1 MALFLK
7 QAKFKNGKI
16 YLSIVD
22 GYWKDGKVKQKVY
35 QKLGYLD
42 DLKKQ
47 YSDPIAYYKS
57 YVEELKKEFMTK
69 ITTTFDTTKDNDF
82 DDDTFNIGYTYLK
95 KIFQELNISN
105 ILKNKQYSTDIE
117 YSLPKACELLTYS
130 RILNPGSIKYTYEH
144 KNDFFEPFDLSLDD
158 LYRSLKPLLNCKED
172 IFKTIWENTKDT
184 YNRDASTSYY
194 DCTNYYFEIEYD
206 DEDTLNDKGEIIK
219 KGLRKRGPE
228 KNHRPDPI
236 VEMGLLLDKQGFP
249 ISYNLFSGNT
259 SEKETLVP
267 EIDNIKRRHNINK
280 VIVVADRGLNCSDN
294 MIKLAGID
302 LDKENRDGYIYGQSV
317 RGADQ
322 EFKNWILSDNYKTD
336 KIIDDEGN
344 EIIFKHKSRIYPKKM
359 YITRDDKG
367 LTKSGNKKKQTILVD
382 QKQMVY
388 YSQKYAD
395 IQKRDRQMVIEKAK
409 DLIKN
414 PGAYTKATSYGAAG
428 YINNIKFDKETG
440 VVSNGTELTL
450 NEEKINED
458 AKYDGYYS
466 IVTSEEKLSDLEL
479 RNIYRG
485 LAKIEETFK
494 ITKSEFNARPINV
507 RLEDHID
514 AHFLIC
520 FISLVIIRILQNKSN
535 EKYSIKNLL
544 EKMKNFKC
552 THETGNLY
560 KFIGYKPEIQY
571 LNRKFE
577 LNMDKKYDT
586 RENIK
591 KFLKDKIYLVSM
603 LHYLLPHY
611 HQLFYIFHY
620 LLTSIHHSIF
630 QLILNLFH
638 YQNHHNL

>member
-1 MALFLK
+1 MSLFLK
-7 QAKFKNGKI
+7 TAKYKNGKT

-22 GYWKDGKVKQKVY
+22 GYRVDGKVKQKVY
-35 QKLGYLD
+35 KKIGYLEDLEKQFD
-42 DLKKQ
+42 DPISHFKKEVEILKKQ
-47 YSDPIAYYKS
+47 FIS
-57 YVEELKKEFMTK
+57 K
-69 ITTTFDTTKDNDF
+69 ITTTFDINQDNTF
-82 DDDTFNIGYTYLK
+82 EDDTFNIGYAYLK
-95 KIFQELNISN
+95 TIFKELDINSV
-105 ILKNKQYSTDIE
+105 LKNKQYSSNIE
-117 YSLPKACELLTYS
+117 YSLSKACELLTYS
-130 RILNPGSIKYTYEH
+130 RILDPGSIKYTYEH
-144 KNDFFEPFDLSLDD
+144 KNQFFEPFDLSLDD
-158 LYRSLKPLLNCKED
+158 LYRCLNPLLDCKED
-172 IFKTIWENTKDT
+172 IFKTIWKNTKEE
-184 YNRDASTSYY
+184 YHRDASTSYY

-206 DEDTLNDKGEIIK
+206 DEDIKNEDGEIIK

-259 SEKETLVP
+259 SEKETLIP
-267 EIDNIKRRHNINK
+267 EIHNIKRRHNIDK

-294 MIKLAGID
+294 MIKMAGID
-302 LDKENRDGYIYGQSV
+302 LDKENRDGYVYGQSV

-322 EFKNWILSDNYKTD
+322 EFKNWILSGDYKID

-344 EIIFKHKSRIYPKKM
+344 EIIFIHKSRIYPKKM

-367 LTKSGNKKKQTILVD
+367 LTKSGNKKKQSITVD

-395 IQKRDRQMVIEKAK
+395 KQKRDRQMVIEKAK

-414 PGAYTKATSYGAAG
+414 PGAYTRATSYGAAG

-440 VVSNGTELTL
+440 VVSNGSELSL
-450 NEEKINED
+450 NIEKITED
-458 AKYDGYYS
+458 EKLDGYYS
-466 IVTSEEKLSDLEL
+466 IVTSEENLSDLEL
-479 RNIYRG
+479 RNIYKG
-485 LAKIEETFK
+485 LSKIEETFK

-507 RLEDHID
+507 RLEDHIE

-520 FISLVIIRILQNKSN
+520 FIALVIIRILQDKINNK
-535 EKYSIKNLL
+535 YTIKNLL
-544 EKMKNFKC
+544 ENMKKFKC

-571 LNRKFE
+571 LNRKFG

-591 KFLKDKIYLVSM
+591 KILKY
-603 LHYLLPHY
+603 
-611 HQLFYIFHY
+611 
-620 LLTSIHHSIF
+620 
-630 QLILNLFH
+630 
-638 YQNHHNL
+638 

>member
-1 MALFLK
+1 MSLFLK
-7 QAKFKNGKI
+7 TAKYKNGKT

-22 GYWKDGKVKQKVY
+22 GYRVDGKVKQKVY
-35 QKLGYLD
+35 KKIGYLEDLEKQFD
-42 DLKKQ
+42 DPISHFKKEVEILKKQ
-47 YSDPIAYYKS
+47 FIS
-57 YVEELKKEFMTK
+57 K
-69 ITTTFDTTKDNDF
+69 ITTTFDINQDNTF
-82 DDDTFNIGYTYLK
+82 EDDTFNIGYAYLK
-95 KIFQELNISN
+95 TIFKELDINSV
-105 ILKNKQYSTDIE
+105 LKNKQYSSNIE
-117 YSLPKACELLTYS
+117 YSLSKACELLTYS
-130 RILNPGSIKYTYEH
+130 RILDPGSIKYTYEH
-144 KNDFFEPFDLSLDD
+144 KNQFFEPFDLSLDD
-158 LYRSLKPLLNCKED
+158 LYRCLNPLLDCKED
-172 IFKTIWENTKDT
+172 IFKTIWKNTKEE
-184 YNRDASTSYY
+184 YHRDASTSYY

-206 DEDTLNDKGEIIK
+206 DEDIKNEDGAIIK

-259 SEKETLVP
+259 SEKETLIP
-267 EIDNIKRRHNINK
+267 EIHNIKRRHNIDK

-294 MIKLAGID
+294 MIKMAGID

-322 EFKNWILSDNYKTD
+322 EFKNWILSGDYKID

-344 EIIFKHKSRIYPKKM
+344 EIIFIHKSRIYPKKM

-367 LTKSGNKKKQTILVD
+367 LTKSGNKKKQSITVD

-395 IQKRDRQMVIEKAK
+395 KQKRDRQMVIEKAK

-414 PGAYTKATSYGAAG
+414 PGAYTRATSYGAAG

-440 VVSNGTELTL
+440 VVSNGSELSL
-450 NEEKINED
+450 NIEKITED
-458 AKYDGYYS
+458 EKLDGYYS
-466 IVTSEEKLSDLEL
+466 IVTSEENLSDLEL
-479 RNIYRG
+479 RNIYKG
-485 LAKIEETFK
+485 LSKIEETFK

-507 RLEDHID
+507 RLEDHIE

-520 FISLVIIRILQNKSN
+520 FIALVIIRILQDKINNK
-535 EKYSIKNLL
+535 YTIKNLL
-544 EKMKNFKC
+544 ENMKNFKC

-571 LNRKFE
+571 LNRKFG

-591 KFLKDKIYLVSM
+591 KILKY
-603 LHYLLPHY
+603 
-611 HQLFYIFHY
+611 
-620 LLTSIHHSIF
+620 
-630 QLILNLFH
+630 
-638 YQNHHNL
+638 

>member
-1 MALFLK
+1 MSLFLK
-7 QAKFKNGKI
+7 TAKYKNGKT

-22 GYWKDGKVKQKVY
+22 GYRVDGKVKQKVY
-35 QKLGYLD
+35 KKIGYLEDLEKQFD
-42 DLKKQ
+42 DPISHFKKEVEILKKQ
-47 YSDPIAYYKS
+47 FIS
-57 YVEELKKEFMTK
+57 K
-69 ITTTFDTTKDNDF
+69 ITTTFDINQDNTF
-82 DDDTFNIGYTYLK
+82 EDDTFNIGYAYLK
-95 KIFQELNISN
+95 TIFKELDINSV
-105 ILKNKQYSTDIE
+105 LKNKQYSSNIE
-117 YSLPKACELLTYS
+117 YSLSRACELLTYS
-130 RILNPGSIKYTYEH
+130 RILDPGSIKYTYEH
-144 KNDFFEPFDLSLDD
+144 KNQFFEPFDLSLDD
-158 LYRSLKPLLNCKED
+158 LYRCLNPLLDCKED
-172 IFKTIWENTKDT
+172 IFKTIWENTKEE
-184 YNRDASTSYY
+184 YHRDASTSYY
-194 DCTNYYFEIEYD
+194 DCTNYYFEIDYD
-206 DEDTLNDKGEIIK
+206 DEDIKNEDGEIIK

-259 SEKETLVP
+259 SEKETLIP
-267 EIDNIKRRHNINK
+267 EIHNIKRRHNIDK

-294 MIKLAGID
+294 MIKMAGID

-322 EFKNWILSDNYKTD
+322 EFKNWILSGDYKID

-367 LTKSGNKKKQTILVD
+367 LTKSGNKKKQSITVD

-395 IQKRDRQMVIEKAK
+395 KQKRDRQMVIEKAK

-414 PGAYTKATSYGAAG
+414 PGAYTRATSYGAAG

-440 VVSNGTELTL
+440 VVSNGSELSL
-450 NEEKINED
+450 NIEKITED
-458 AKYDGYYS
+458 EKLDGYYS
-466 IVTSEEKLSDLEL
+466 IVTSEENLSDLEL
-479 RNIYRG
+479 RNIYKG
-485 LAKIEETFK
+485 LSKIEETFK

-507 RLEDHID
+507 RLEDHIE

-520 FISLVIIRILQNKSN
+520 FIALVIIRILQDKINNK
-535 EKYSIKNLL
+535 YTIKNLL
-544 EKMKNFKC
+544 ENMKNFKC

-560 KFIGYKPEIQY
+560 KFIGYKLEIQY
-571 LNRKFE
+571 LNRKFG

-591 KFLKDKIYLVSM
+591 KILKY
-603 LHYLLPHY
+603 
-611 HQLFYIFHY
+611 
-620 LLTSIHHSIF
+620 
-630 QLILNLFH
+630 
-638 YQNHHNL
+638 

>member
-1 MALFLK
+1 MSLFLK
-7 QAKFKNGKI
+7 TAKYKNGKT

-22 GYWKDGKVKQKVY
+22 GYRVDGKVKQKVY
-35 QKLGYLD
+35 KKIGYLEDLEKQFD
-42 DLKKQ
+42 DPISHFKKEVEILKKQ
-47 YSDPIAYYKS
+47 FIS
-57 YVEELKKEFMTK
+57 K
-69 ITTTFDTTKDNDF
+69 ITTTFDINQDNTF
-82 DDDTFNIGYTYLK
+82 EDDTFNIGYAYLK
-95 KIFQELNISN
+95 TIFKELDINSV
-105 ILKNKQYSTDIE
+105 LKNKQYSSNIK
-117 YSLPKACELLTYS
+117 YSLSRACELLTYS
-130 RILNPGSIKYTYEH
+130 RILDPGSIKYTYEH
-144 KNDFFEPFDLSLDD
+144 KNQFFEPFDLSLDD
-158 LYRSLKPLLNCKED
+158 LYRCLNPLLDCKED
-172 IFKTIWENTKDT
+172 IFKTIWKNTKEE
-184 YNRDASTSYY
+184 YHRDASTSYY

-206 DEDTLNDKGEIIK
+206 DEDIKNEDGEIIK

-259 SEKETLVP
+259 SEKETLIP
-267 EIDNIKRRHNINK
+267 EIHNIKRRHNIDK

-294 MIKLAGID
+294 MIKMAGID

-322 EFKNWILSDNYKTD
+322 EFKNWILSGDYKID

-367 LTKSGNKKKQTILVD
+367 LTKSGNKKKQSITVD

-395 IQKRDRQMVIEKAK
+395 KQKRDRQMVIEKAK

-414 PGAYTKATSYGAAG
+414 PGAYTRATSYGAAG

-440 VVSNGTELTL
+440 VVSNGSELSL
-450 NEEKINED
+450 NIEKITED
-458 AKYDGYYS
+458 EKLDGYYS
-466 IVTSEEKLSDLEL
+466 IVTSEENLSDLEL
-479 RNIYRG
+479 RNIYKG
-485 LAKIEETFK
+485 LSKIEETFK

-507 RLEDHID
+507 RLENHIE

-520 FISLVIIRILQNKSN
+520 FIALVIIRILQDKINNK
-535 EKYSIKNLL
+535 YTIKNLL
-544 EKMKNFKC
+544 ENMKNFKC

-571 LNRKFE
+571 LNRKFG

-591 KFLKDKIYLVSM
+591 KILKY
-603 LHYLLPHY
+603 
-611 HQLFYIFHY
+611 
-620 LLTSIHHSIF
+620 
-630 QLILNLFH
+630 
-638 YQNHHNL
+638 

>member
-1 MALFLK
+1 MSLFLK
-7 QAKFKNGKI
+7 TAKYKNGKT

-22 GYWKDGKVKQKVY
+22 GYRVDGKVKQKVY
-35 QKLGYLD
+35 KKIGYLEDLEKQFD
-42 DLKKQ
+42 DPISHFKKEVEILKKQ
-47 YSDPIAYYKS
+47 FIS
-57 YVEELKKEFMTK
+57 K
-69 ITTTFDTTKDNDF
+69 ITTTFDINQDNTF
-82 DDDTFNIGYTYLK
+82 DDDTFNIGYAYLK
-95 KIFQELNISN
+95 TIFKELDINSV
-105 ILKNKQYSTDIE
+105 LKNKQYSSNIE
-117 YSLPKACELLTYS
+117 YSLSRACELLTYS
-130 RILNPGSIKYTYEH
+130 RILDPGSIKYTYEH
-144 KNDFFEPFDLSLDD
+144 KNQFFEPFDLSLDD
-158 LYRSLKPLLNCKED
+158 LYRCLNPLLDCKED
-172 IFKTIWENTKDT
+172 IFKTIWENTKEE
-184 YNRDASTSYY
+184 YHRDASTSYY

-206 DEDTLNDKGEIIK
+206 DEDIKNEDGEIIK

-259 SEKETLVP
+259 SEKETLIP
-267 EIDNIKRRHNINK
+267 EIHNIKRRHNIDK

-294 MIKLAGID
+294 MIKMAGID
-302 LDKENRDGYIYGQSV
+302 LDKENRDGYVYGQSV

-322 EFKNWILSDNYKTD
+322 EFKNWILSGDYKID

-367 LTKSGNKKKQTILVD
+367 LTKSGNKKKQSITVD

-395 IQKRDRQMVIEKAK
+395 KQKRDRQMVIEKAK

-414 PGAYTKATSYGAAG
+414 PGAYTRATSYGAAG

-440 VVSNGTELTL
+440 VVSNGSELSL
-450 NEEKINED
+450 NIEKITED
-458 AKYDGYYS
+458 EKLDGYYS
-466 IVTSEEKLSDLEL
+466 IVTSEENLSDLEL
-479 RNIYRG
+479 RNIYKG
-485 LAKIEETFK
+485 LSKIEETFK

-507 RLEDHID
+507 RLEDHIE

-520 FISLVIIRILQNKSN
+520 FIALVIIRILQDKINNK
-535 EKYSIKNLL
+535 YTIKNLL
-544 EKMKNFKC
+544 ENMKKFKC

-571 LNRKFE
+571 LNRKFG

-591 KFLKDKIYLVSM
+591 KILKY
-603 LHYLLPHY
+603 
-611 HQLFYIFHY
+611 
-620 LLTSIHHSIF
+620 
-630 QLILNLFH
+630 
-638 YQNHHNL
+638 

>member
-1 MALFLK
+1 MSLFLK
-7 QAKFKNGKI
+7 TAKYKNGKT

-22 GYWKDGKVKQKVY
+22 GYRVDGKVKQKVY
-35 QKLGYLD
+35 KKIGYLEDLEKQFD
-42 DLKKQ
+42 DPISHFKKEVEILKKQ
-47 YSDPIAYYKS
+47 FIS
-57 YVEELKKEFMTK
+57 K
-69 ITTTFDTTKDNDF
+69 ITTTFDINQDNTF
-82 DDDTFNIGYTYLK
+82 EDDTFNIGYAYLK
-95 KIFQELNISN
+95 AIFKELDINSV
-105 ILKNKQYSTDIE
+105 LKNKQYSSNIK
-117 YSLPKACELLTYS
+117 YSLSRACELLTYS
-130 RILNPGSIKYTYEH
+130 RILDPGSIKYTYEH
-144 KNDFFEPFDLSLDD
+144 KNQFFEPFDLSLDD
-158 LYRSLKPLLNCKED
+158 LYRCLNPLLDCKED
-172 IFKTIWENTKDT
+172 IFKTIWENTKEE
-184 YNRDASTSYY
+184 YHRDASTSYY

-206 DEDTLNDKGEIIK
+206 DEDIKNEDGEIIK

-259 SEKETLVP
+259 SEKETLIP
-267 EIDNIKRRHNINK
+267 EIHNIKRRHNIDK

-294 MIKLAGID
+294 MIKMAGID
-302 LDKENRDGYIYGQSV
+302 LDKENRDGYVYGQSV

-322 EFKNWILSDNYKTD
+322 EFKNWILSGDYKID

-344 EIIFKHKSRIYPKKM
+344 EIIFIHKSRIYPKKM

-367 LTKSGNKKKQTILVD
+367 LTKSGNKKKQSITVD

-395 IQKRDRQMVIEKAK
+395 KQKRDRQMVIEKAK

-414 PGAYTKATSYGAAG
+414 PGAYTRATSYGAVG

-440 VVSNGTELTL
+440 VVSNGSELSL
-450 NEEKINED
+450 NIEKITED
-458 AKYDGYYS
+458 EKLDGYYS
-466 IVTSEEKLSDLEL
+466 IVTSEENLSDLEL
-479 RNIYRG
+479 RNIYKG
-485 LAKIEETFK
+485 LSKIEETFK

-507 RLEDHID
+507 RLEDHIE

-520 FISLVIIRILQNKSN
+520 FIALVIIRILQDKINNK
-535 EKYSIKNLL
+535 YTIKNLL
-544 EKMKNFKC
+544 ENMKKFKC

-571 LNRKFE
+571 LNRKFG

-591 KFLKDKIYLVSM
+591 KILKY
-603 LHYLLPHY
+603 
-611 HQLFYIFHY
+611 
-620 LLTSIHHSIF
+620 
-630 QLILNLFH
+630 
-638 YQNHHNL
+638 

>member
-1 MALFLK
+1 MSLFLK
-7 QAKFKNGKI
+7 TAKYKNGKT

-22 GYWKDGKVKQKVY
+22 GYRVNGKVKQKVY
-35 QKLGYLD
+35 KKIGYLED
-42 DLKKQ
+42 LEKQFSDPILYFKQEVEILKKQ
-47 YSDPIAYYKS
+47 FIS
-57 YVEELKKEFMTK
+57 K
-69 ITTTFDTTKDNDF
+69 ITTTFDINQDNTF
-82 DDDTFNIGYTYLK
+82 DDDTFNIGYAYLK
-95 KIFQELNISN
+95 AIFKKLDINSV
-105 ILKNKQYSTDIE
+105 LKNKQYSTNIE
-117 YSLPKACELLTYS
+117 YSLSKTCELLTYS
-130 RILNPGSIKYTYEH
+130 RILEPGSIKYTYEH
-144 KNDFFEPFDLSLDD
+144 KNQFFEPFDLSLDD
-158 LYRSLKPLLNCKED
+158 LYRCLNPLLDCKDD
-172 IFKTIWENTKDT
+172 IFKTIWENTKEE

-206 DEDTLNDKGEIIK
+206 DEDIKNDDGKIIK
-219 KGLRKRGPE
+219 KGIRKRGPE

-249 ISYNLFSGNT
+249 ISYNLFPGNV
-259 SEKETLVP
+259 SEKETLIP
-267 EIDNIKRRHNINK
+267 EIHNIKRRHNIDK

-294 MIKLAGID
+294 MIKMSGIN

-322 EFKNWILSDNYKTD
+322 EFKNWILSGDYKVD
-336 KIIDDEGN
+336 KVIDDEGN

-367 LTKSGNKKKQTILVD
+367 LTKSGNKKKQSIVVD

-395 IQKRDRQMVIEKAK
+395 KQKRDRQMVIEKAK

-414 PGAYTKATSYGAAG
+414 PGAYTRATSYGAAG

-440 VVSNGTELTL
+440 VVSNGSELSL
-450 NEEKINED
+450 NFEKIAED
-458 AKYDGYYS
+458 EKLDGYYS
-466 IVTSEEKLSDLEL
+466 IVTSEENLSDLEL
-479 RNIYRG
+479 RNIYKG
-485 LAKIEETFK
+485 LSKIEETFK

-507 RLEDHID
+507 RLEEHID

-520 FISLVIIRILQNKSN
+520 FISLVIIRIIQKKIND
-535 EKYSIKNLL
+535 KYTIKNIL

-571 LNRKFE
+571 LNRKFG

-591 KFLKDKIYLVSM
+591 KNLKY
-603 LHYLLPHY
+603 
-611 HQLFYIFHY
+611 
-620 LLTSIHHSIF
+620 
-630 QLILNLFH
+630 
-638 YQNHHNL
+638 

>member
-1 MALFLK
+1 MSLFLK
-7 QAKFKNGKI
+7 TAKYKNGKT

-22 GYWKDGKVKQKVY
+22 GYRVDGKVKQKVY
-35 QKLGYLD
+35 KKIGYLEDLEKQFD
-42 DLKKQ
+42 DPISHFKKEVEILKKQ
-47 YSDPIAYYKS
+47 FIS
-57 YVEELKKEFMTK
+57 K
-69 ITTTFDTTKDNDF
+69 ITTTFDINQDNTF
-82 DDDTFNIGYTYLK
+82 EDDTFNIGYAYLK
-95 KIFQELNISN
+95 TIFKELDINSV
-105 ILKNKQYSTDIE
+105 LKNKQYSSNIE
-117 YSLPKACELLTYS
+117 YSLSKACELLTYS
-130 RILNPGSIKYTYEH
+130 RILDPGSIKYTYEH
-144 KNDFFEPFDLSLDD
+144 KNQFFEPFDLSLDD
-158 LYRSLKPLLNCKED
+158 LYRCLNPLLDCKED
-172 IFKTIWENTKDT
+172 IFKTIWENTKEE
-184 YNRDASTSYY
+184 YHRDASTSYY

-206 DEDTLNDKGEIIK
+206 DEDIKNEDGEIIK

-259 SEKETLVP
+259 SEKETLIP
-267 EIDNIKRRHNINK
+267 EIHNIKRRHNIDK

-294 MIKLAGID
+294 MIKMAGID
-302 LDKENRDGYIYGQSV
+302 LDKENRDGYVYGQSV

-322 EFKNWILSDNYKTD
+322 EFKNWILSGDYKID

-367 LTKSGNKKKQTILVD
+367 LTKSGNKKKQSITVD

-395 IQKRDRQMVIEKAK
+395 KQKRDRQMVIEKAK

-414 PGAYTKATSYGAAG
+414 PGAYTRATSYGAAG

-440 VVSNGTELTL
+440 VVSNGSELSL
-450 NEEKINED
+450 NIEKITED
-458 AKYDGYYS
+458 EKLDGYYS
-466 IVTSEEKLSDLEL
+466 IVTSEENLSDLEL
-479 RNIYRG
+479 RNIYKG
-485 LAKIEETFK
+485 LSKIEETFK

-507 RLEDHID
+507 RLEDHIE

-520 FISLVIIRILQNKSN
+520 FIALVIIRILQDKINNK
-535 EKYSIKNLL
+535 YTIKNLL
-544 EKMKNFKC
+544 EIMKKFKC

-571 LNRKFE
+571 LNRKFG

-591 KFLKDKIYLVSM
+591 KILKY
-603 LHYLLPHY
+603 
-611 HQLFYIFHY
+611 
-620 LLTSIHHSIF
+620 
-630 QLILNLFH
+630 
-638 YQNHHNL
+638 

>member
-1 MALFLK
+1 MSLFLK
-7 QAKFKNGKI
+7 TAKYKNGKT

-22 GYWKDGKVKQKVY
+22 GYRVDGKVKQKVY
-35 QKLGYLD
+35 KKIGYLEDLEKQFD
-42 DLKKQ
+42 DPISHFKKEVEILKKQ
-47 YSDPIAYYKS
+47 FIS
-57 YVEELKKEFMTK
+57 K
-69 ITTTFDTTKDNDF
+69 ITTTFDINQDNTF
-82 DDDTFNIGYTYLK
+82 EDDTFNIGYAYLK
-95 KIFQELNISN
+95 TIFKELDINSV
-105 ILKNKQYSTDIE
+105 LKNKQYSSNIE
-117 YSLPKACELLTYS
+117 YSLSKACELLTYS
-130 RILNPGSIKYTYEH
+130 RILDPGSIKYTYEH
-144 KNDFFEPFDLSLDD
+144 KNQFFEPFDLSLDD
-158 LYRSLKPLLNCKED
+158 LYRCLNPLLDCKED
-172 IFKTIWENTKDT
+172 IFKTIWENTKEE
-184 YNRDASTSYY
+184 YHHDASTSYY

-206 DEDTLNDKGEIIK
+206 DEDIKNEDGEIIK

-259 SEKETLVP
+259 SEKETLIP
-267 EIDNIKRRHNINK
+267 EIHNIKRRHNIDK

-294 MIKLAGID
+294 MIKMAGID
-302 LDKENRDGYIYGQSV
+302 LDKENRDGYVYGQSV

-322 EFKNWILSDNYKTD
+322 EFKNWILSGDYKID

-367 LTKSGNKKKQTILVD
+367 LTKSGNKKKQSITVD

-395 IQKRDRQMVIEKAK
+395 KQKRDRQMVIEKAK

-414 PGAYTKATSYGAAG
+414 PGAYTRATSYGAAG

-440 VVSNGTELTL
+440 VVSNGSELSL
-450 NEEKINED
+450 NIEKITED
-458 AKYDGYYS
+458 EKLDGYYS
-466 IVTSEEKLSDLEL
+466 IVTSEENLSDLEL
-479 RNIYRG
+479 RNIYKG
-485 LAKIEETFK
+485 LSKIEETFK

-507 RLEDHID
+507 RLEDHIE

-520 FISLVIIRILQNKSN
+520 FIALVIIRILQDKINNK
-535 EKYSIKNLL
+535 YTIKNLL
-544 EKMKNFKC
+544 ENMKKFKC

-571 LNRKFE
+571 LNRKFG

-591 KFLKDKIYLVSM
+591 KILKY
-603 LHYLLPHY
+603 
-611 HQLFYIFHY
+611 
-620 LLTSIHHSIF
+620 
-630 QLILNLFH
+630 
-638 YQNHHNL
+638 